1 LAGAVRSSATLSD
14 LSAEAAPAPHG
25 DDARPHQVWGDLKKT
40 PTRTRK
46 RVIKLGDNT
55 REAILAVTRFVA
67 QSSGIE
73 PTQAE
78 IAAALRSYFTL
89 NEVTNQIR
97 YLRKKPL
104 EETAA
109 PHPGGPPRPRH
120 RINLAACTLRSGL
133 ARAGYFIEE
142 IGAGMAAI
150 RNHAA
155 AVLGAAPSEQEI
167 ARSLKSSFIL
177 SELKNQI
184 VYARNRRPA

>member
-1 LAGAVRSSATLSD
+1 M
-14 LSAEAAPAPHG
+14 
-25 DDARPHQVWGDLKKT
+25 
-40 PTRTRK
+40 
-46 RVIKLGDNT
+46 IKLGDNT

-89 NEVTNQIR
+89 DEVTNQIR

-120 RINLAACTLRSGL
+120 RINLAAGFLWNSL
-133 ARAGYFIEE
+133 ARAGYFIDE
-142 IGAGMAAI
+142 IGAALAAI
-150 RNHAA
+150 RTHAA
-155 AVLGAAPSEQEI
+155 AVFGAAPSDEEV
-167 ARSLKSSFIL
+167 ARSLKSSFIV

-184 VYARNRRPA
+184 VHARHRTGIDPSPGL